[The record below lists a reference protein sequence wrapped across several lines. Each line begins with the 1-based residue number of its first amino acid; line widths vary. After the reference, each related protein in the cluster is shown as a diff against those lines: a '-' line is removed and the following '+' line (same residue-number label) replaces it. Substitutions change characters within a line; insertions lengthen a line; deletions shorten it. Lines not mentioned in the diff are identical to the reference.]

1 VQAEV
6 RLYDRLFM
14 VPRPGAGE
22 RSFLEEL
29 NPASVKVVTAY
40 AEPSLRQTLPE
51 DRVQFERQ
59 GYFVAD
65 RHDHHRDR
73 GTLVF
78 NRVTALK
85 EADRPA

>member
-1 VQAEV
+1 
-6 RLYDRLFM
+6 
-14 VPRPGAGE
+14 
-22 RSFLEEL
+22 
-29 NPASVKVVTAY
+29 VTAY